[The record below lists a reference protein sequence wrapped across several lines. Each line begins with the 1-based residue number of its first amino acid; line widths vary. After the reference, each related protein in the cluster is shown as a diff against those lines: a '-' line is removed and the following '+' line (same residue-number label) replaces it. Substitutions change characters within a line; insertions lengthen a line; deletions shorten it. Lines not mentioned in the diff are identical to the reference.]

1 MFVLTRVLPGNPAF
15 MVVGLHADEEVLQAT
30 IERMGLDR
38 PIPEQYINYIG
49 QVIKGDLGTAWRTS
63 YPVTHD
69 LKFRFPATMELS
81 TYSLLIAIFWSVILG
96 VWSAVKSKS
105 FVSKAADVVTAAG
118 VSIPE
123 FWLGI
128 MLIVTLYSLWDI
140 APPPLG
146 RIAMDV
152 DAPKAITGL
161 YVVDSILTRN
171 WVALRSSSAQLA
183 LPVMTLAFV
192 IGAPIMRLT
201 RTFMLEALGS
211 DYVRSARAYGL
222 PQSTIIFRHALRNA
236 LLPMT
241 TMIGMIYG
249 YLLGGTVLIEKVFAW
264 PGMGKYA
271 VDAMLAS
278 DYSAIMAV
286 VLVSAS
292 MYLVVYLIIDV
303 VHFTL
308 DPRTR

>member
-1 MFVLTRVLPGNPAF
+1 M
-15 MVVGLHADEEVLQAT
+15 
-30 IERMGLDR
+30 
-38 PIPEQYINYIG
+38 
-49 QVIKGDLGTAWRTS
+49 
-63 YPVTHD
+63 
-69 LKFRFPATMELS
+69 
-81 TYSLLIAIFWSVILG
+81 
-96 VWSAVKSKS
+96 
-105 FVSKAADVVTAAG
+105 
-118 VSIPE
+118 
-123 FWLGI
+123 
-128 MLIVTLYSLWDI
+128 
-140 APPPLG
+140 
-146 RIAMDV
+146 
-152 DAPKAITGL
+152 
-161 YVVDSILTRN
+161 VDSIITRN

-192 IGAPIMRLT
+192 IGAPIQRLT

-211 DYVRSARAYGL
+211 DYVRSARSYGL

-303 VHFTL
+303 LHFTL